1 MLVAEHVDAD
11 MRDFLEG
18 VSLRGGIAVVPL
30 VEAPMG
36 DGDHTLA
43 IHVKGEAHPTLL
55 IARPAG
61 PDGASGQPLLL
72 RPFSRTSTV
81 APQDSPAKERD
92 TGVQLKFSLGE
103 IVGRSLAGGKLRVDA
118 PLGSGS
124 AGAVY
129 RATHRDLGRDVAVK
143 LVKRDADAAP
153 RFTEGF
159 QAEAQAM
166 CRLDHPNLVR
176 VFDFGVEPDGLLYI
190 SMEYLEGISLEQLAT
205 RLGRLSLERAVEIML
220 QVCAGLWH
228 AHSRGVVHRD
238 VKPSNVMLVTGH
250 DDDGRPVEIVKLCDF
265 GIALQLSNRD
275 EDHRATGTPEYMSP
289 EQCRGAPL
297 DGRSDVYSCGV
308 MLYELVTG
316 RRPFAAE
323 SPEEY
328 ARQHLTIGPPP
339 PSQFVP
345 SMDPDFERVILR
357 ALEKAPEARH
367 GSARELRQALSE
379 ILARRSVMPELSRPP
394 PMRAPASSMPEVPV
408 ATRPVPETAAP
419 AAADW
424 LEDSRASY
432 DNFFVTVNRS
442 IETGTYHEG
451 DALAREVAAA
461 PAERLRAIAA
471 LRNRPEFPQHAAA
484 LEVAVKALAKRGDV
498 VALAEVVRVMAAVYS
513 EDQARPASSG
523 AAEHSLRVLHA
534 IADPVCLGHM
544 ADRVLADAAA
554 PWEVASALFTWAQSV
569 GAAALL
575 DARLRLRGE
584 TARPRFVALMRS
596 VGEHASPV
604 LQDAL
609 SQLLPSA
616 ESNVADPELAQDLLR
631 SVPPQRCVGMGV
643 VAARYTRLDDARLRA
658 VALAVLAASWGER
671 ALPELRHGL
680 LDAAEEVR
688 CAAILGLTDLRAID
702 DQTVQAVGLYL
713 EPGTVA
719 SDELRVAAIDALG
732 WSSEEAKATSKRLV
746 LAALA
751 RGDDVLATV
760 RGRRAGPSVILA
772 LARAAMSL
780 APGDAVTRIRA
791 RAAKAPEPLRA
802 QLLVIATRTA

>member
-30 VEAPMG
+30 VDPPSG

-43 IHVKGEAHPTLL
+43 IYVKGDAHPTLL

-61 PDGASGQPLLL
+61 PDGPSGQPLQL
-72 RPFSRTSTV
+72 RPYAQPSTV
-81 APQDSPAKERD
+81 TPQDAPAQERD

-103 IVGRSLAGGKLRVDA
+103 IVGRSLAGGKLRVEA
-118 PLGSGS
+118 AIASGG

-129 RATHRDLGRDVAVK
+129 RAAHRDLGRHVAVK
-143 LVKRDADAAP
+143 LMKRDAGLAP
-153 RFTEGF
+153 HLTEAF

-190 SMEYLEGISLEQLAT
+190 SMEYLEGISLEQLVT

-250 DDDGRPVEIVKLCDF
+250 DDDGRPVEVVKLCDF
-265 GIALQLSNRD
+265 GIALQVGNRD
-275 EDHRATGTPEYMSP
+275 DDRRAVGTPEYMSP
-289 EQCRGAPL
+289 EQCKGAQL
-297 DGRSDVYSCGV
+297 DGRSDVYACGV

-316 RRPFAAE
+316 RRPFDAD
-323 SPEEY
+323 SPEEF
-328 ARQHLTIGPPP
+328 ARQHLTIRPPP
-339 PSQFVP
+339 PSRFVP
-345 SMDPDFERVILR
+345 AMDPDFERVILC
-357 ALEKAPEARH
+357 ALEKAPEARQ
-367 GSARELRQALSE
+367 GSARELRQTLSE
-379 ILARRSVMPELSRPP
+379 ILARRSVMPVLSRPP
-394 PMRAPASSMPEVPV
+394 PMRAPASSMPELPV
-408 ATRPVPETAAP
+408 AARRVPEP
-419 AAADW
+419 AVPAADW

-432 DNFFVTVNRS
+432 DNFFSTVNRP

-461 PAERLRAIAA
+461 PAERLRAMAA
-471 LRNRPEFPQHAAA
+471 LRNSPEFAQQAAA
-484 LEVAVKALAKRGDV
+484 LEIAVKTLAKRGDV
-498 VALAEVVRVMAAVYS
+498 VALAEVVRVMAAVYA
-513 EDQARPASSG
+513 EDQARSTPTHV
-523 AAEHSLRVLHA
+523 AERALRVLHA
-534 IADPVCLGHM
+534 IADPLSLGLL
-544 ADRVLADAAA
+544 ADRVLADASV
-554 PWEVASALFTWAQSV
+554 PWEVASALFTWAKSA
-569 GAAALL
+569 GAVALH

-584 TARPRFVALMRS
+584 SARPRFVALMRS
-596 VGEHASPV
+596 VGEDASPV

-609 SQLLPSA
+609 AQLMPGTA
-616 ESNVADPELAQDLLR
+616 TTVADPELAQDLLR
-631 SVPPQRCVGMGV
+631 SVPPQRGVGMGV
-643 VAARYTRLDDARLRA
+643 VAARYVRLEDARLRA
-658 VALAVLAASWGER
+658 AALTVLAAAWGER
-671 ALPELRHGL
+671 ALPELQHGL
-680 LDAAEEVR
+680 LDAEEEVR
-688 CAAILGLTDLRAID
+688 CAAIGGLTDLRAID
-702 DQTVQAVGLYL
+702 EETAQAVALYL

-732 WSSEEAKATSKRLV
+732 WSSHGARATARSLV

-751 RGDDVLATV
+751 RGDDVLAVV
-760 RGRRAGPSVILA
+760 RGRRPGPAVILA

-780 APGDAVTRIRA
+780 APGDAATRIRA
-791 RAAKAPEPLRA
+791 RAARTPEPLRA
-802 QLLVIATRTA
+802 QLLAIATRTP